1 MNSSIVYVYLG
12 IVMIIVLAT
21 TFYVRTIKTKLDT
34 KVDAMFQLVQSLVNE
49 VNLLKSSQLAH
60 SKPKEVI
67 QLDINSSNNKL
78 VVTENQNSANED
90 SDDED
95 SANEDSDDE
104 DSAGEDSDDEDSAG
118 EDSAGEE
125 SDDKSYDSLGIDN
138 NKDLFKKTVQ
148 MTNDSPHQV
157 NMQSELTQQVAQQ
170 LAQQVAV
177 QEVSVDLPEKSVDIQ
192 EVSVNL
198 PEVSGD
204 LPEVSVDLPEVSV
217 DLPKVS
223 VDLPKVS
230 VDLQEVDVEIK
241 AVQLESSETEYD
253 NLTVKQLKE
262 MVSKKGG
269 KVTGKKKG
277 ELIEFLLS

>member
-95 SANEDSDDE
+95 SAGE
-104 DSAGEDSDDEDSAG
+104 DSAGEESAG
-118 EDSAGEE
+118 EESAGEE

-177 QEVSVDLPEKSVDIQ
+177 PEVSVDLPEKSVDIQ
-192 EVSVNL
+192 EVSV
-198 PEVSGD
+198 D
-204 LPEVSVDLPEVSV
+204 LPE
-217 DLPKVS
+217 
-223 VDLPKVS
+223 VS

>member
-78 VVTENQNSANED
+78 VVTENQNSAG
-90 SDDED
+90 
-95 SANEDSDDE
+95 EDSDDE
-104 DSAGEDSDDEDSAG
+104 DSAGEDSAG
-118 EDSAGEE
+118 EESAGEE

-204 LPEVSVDLPEVSV
+204 LPEKSVDIQE
-217 DLPKVS
+217 VS

-241 AVQLESSETEYD
+241 AVQLESSETDYD